1 MLVRRDG
8 ETVLAIGQLSH
19 SWLSG
24 QLARAWGN
32 ERFPAPQPRE
42 AVALGA
48 EQHDVG
54 WAMFDLQPGLNVQSG
69 LPRSFLEL
77 SVQEHLTIWSTAP
90 DRLLTSSAHAALVV
104 SLHGSSLSQLRLRT
118 AEHDRDELQRHVE
131 TEGER
136 QAQLRRMLGL
146 SELQAA
152 RLQRQMW
159 TWDGLSLAL
168 CNAWDPFTAR
178 DVPTHDGLV
187 DLELRR
193 TAGATAGDHV
203 TELTLAPWPLSEPL
217 VELRCEAKR
226 IAARHDDEQTLH
238 RALAEAE
245 RVTLRFQL
253 TSA

>member
-32 ERFPAPQPRE
+32 ERFCAPQPRE

-118 AEHDRDELQRHVE
+118 AEDGRDELQRHVE

-136 QAQLRRMLGL
+136 QEQLRRMLGL

-159 TWDGLSLAL
+159 TWDGVSLAL

-178 DVPTHDGLV
+178 DVPPHDGLV
-187 DLELRR
+187 DLE
-193 TAGATAGDHV
+193 
-203 TELTLAPWPLSEPL
+203 
-217 VELRCEAKR
+217 
-226 IAARHDDEQTLH
+226 
-238 RALAEAE
+238 
-245 RVTLRFQL
+245 
-253 TSA
+253 